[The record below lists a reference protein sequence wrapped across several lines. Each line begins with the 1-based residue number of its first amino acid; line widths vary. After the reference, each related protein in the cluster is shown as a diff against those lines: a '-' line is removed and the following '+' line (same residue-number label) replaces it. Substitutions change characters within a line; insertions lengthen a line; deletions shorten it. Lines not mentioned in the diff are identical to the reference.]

1 MFWMAAAAGMQVLGA
16 IGQYKADKANA
27 KAARAIQEYKNKMLS
42 ISNALNQNAIT
53 TNTTLAIQQS
63 ARQAVYMRADEL
75 STLGSTAVAAAA
87 AGVRG
92 RSVNQTLLA
101 VQRNA
106 GLQEAQRS
114 TDLQQQFLQFDQQRL
129 SSSLDAVNGQDLSY
143 IPKPQLGSYL
153 MKAATN
159 IASSYAMKG

>member
-1 MFWMAAAAGMQVLGA
+1 MWFAVAAGLQVAGA
-16 IGQYKADKANA
+16 MGQYSADKANA
-27 KAARAIQEYKNKMLS
+27 KAQKRIQEYRNKMAN
-42 ISNALNQNAIT
+42 ISNAINQDAIT

-63 ARQAVYMRADEL
+63 ARQAVYMRRDEL

-92 RSVNQTLLA
+92 RSVNATLVD

-106 GLQEAQRS
+106 GFAESMRQRDLQE
-114 TDLQQQFLQFDQQRL
+114 QFMQFDQQRL
-129 SSSLDAVNGQDLSY
+129 GSALSAVMNQDLSY
-143 IPKPQLGSYL
+143 IPKPSLGSYL

-159 IASSYAMKG
+159 IVGMKLGG